1 MVALN
6 SKFDILRG
14 WPNSSAVSEDFII
27 PSTANLGT
35 HKFKQGQWVSLTSN
49 TDGAME
55 CVTVLADVNSTA
67 IQSCYLV
74 IEGRDDYSSQFAN
87 RVTCLMGGGYTV
99 RLPKEGVDSTGTKY
113 DILSTDASSFAVGQR
128 VSVVEGVLTPV
139 ADGAIDD
146 NAELDHVSVRA
157 TVIGHVIASNTNA
170 NTIDIF
176 VV

>member
-14 WPNSSAVSEDFII
+14 WPNSSAVAEDFII

-35 HKFKQGQWVSLTSN
+35 HKFKQGQWVSLKAT
-49 TDGAME
+49 TDGTME
-55 CVTVLADVNSTA
+55 CVAKLADTDSTA
-67 IQSCYLV
+67 IQSCYLI

-99 RLPKEGVDSTGTKY
+99 RLPEEGVDSTGTKY
-113 DILSTDASSFAVGQR
+113 DILSTTASGFAVGSR
-128 VSVVEGVLTPV
+128 VSVVDGVLTPV
-139 ADGAIDD
+139 ADGDIDD
-146 NAELDHVSVRA
+146 NTALDHVSVRA

>member
-14 WPNSSAVSEDFII
+14 WPNSSAVAEDFII
-27 PSTANLGT
+27 PSTKNLST
-35 HKFKQGQWVSLTSN
+35 HKFKQGQWVSLQDTS
-49 TDGAME
+49 DGTME
-55 CVTVLADVNSTA
+55 CVVTVANVNSTA
-67 IQSCYLV
+67 IQSCYLI

-99 RLPKEGVDSTGTKY
+99 RLPQKGVDSTGAPY
-113 DILSTDASSFAVGQR
+113 DILSTDASGFAVGQR

-139 ADGAIDD
+139 GDGDIDD
-146 NAELDHVSVRA
+146 NTALDHVSVRA